1 MVKSRCRAAQPSI
14 SQVLEIRDEDVRKFM
29 ETGETVRCET
39 KCTKP
44 REPVGRGGDQVVGQ
58 KQRTSFRCQRRP
70 ATTGRM
76 NNNGSCSNGR

>member
-1 MVKSRCRAAQPSI
+1 MVKSRCRAAQTSI

-44 REPVGRGGDQVVGQ
+44 REPVG
-58 KQRTSFRCQRRP
+58 KQRTSFRCQRRL

-76 NNNGSCSNGR
+76 NNNDSCSKGR